1 MLHGLQILR
10 AVAAYGVVAFHVFEF
25 LNATPGFGLSRFEIG
40 KVGVDLFFVI
50 SGFIMVHTTARSEK
64 PGHFIIKR
72 AARII
77 PLYWAATALA
87 ILATLS
93 TPWLFPHADLS
104 PASMLK
110 SFAFIPAPDLS
121 GEFQP
126 ILFVGWTLNFE
137 MMFYGLFALS
147 LFLPAHYR
155 IRALV
160 AALVAVFILGRLSG
174 ADTSAAFYGQ
184 PIMLD
189 FGIGCLIAR
198 AVSFPRITQMVTRAP
213 LWPIAATVL
222 AGLVTVNA
230 AGLSQDAAA
239 LLNGLLSG
247 LLIFAVAAHDL
258 HRKPAHSPL
267 LTSLGDTSYSAYLL
281 HPFLIPVCGVIC
293 VKLFGTTLFSAGL
306 MLAAC
311 FIGTAMIASLSY
323 YTYER
328 PSNRLLRRF
337 LLPRRIPPN
346 AAQ

>member
-10 AVAAYGVVAFHVFEF
+10 AIAAYGVVAFHAFEF
-25 LNATPGFGLSRFEIG
+25 LNATPGFGLNRFEIG

-50 SGFIMVHTTARSEK
+50 SGFIMVHTTAPSEK

-72 AARII
+72 AARIV

-93 TPWLFPHADLS
+93 TPWLFPNADLS
-104 PASMLK
+104 PASVLK
-110 SFAFIPAPDLS
+110 TLAFIPAPDLS

-147 LFLPAHYR
+147 LFLPAHLR
-155 IRALV
+155 LRALV
-160 AALVAVFILGRLSG
+160 AALLAVFVLGRLYG

-198 AVSFPRITQMVTRAP
+198 AVTLPRIAHMARRTP
-213 LWPIAATVL
+213 LWPIAVAVL
-222 AGLVTVNA
+222 LGLVTVNA
-230 AGLSQDAAA
+230 LDLARDASS
-239 LLNGLLSG
+239 LMNGLLSG
-247 LLIFAVAAHDL
+247 LLVFAVAAHDL
-258 HRKPAHSPL
+258 HRKPVYSHR

-293 VKLFGTTLFSAGL
+293 VKLFGTTLASACL

-311 FIGTAMIASLSY
+311 FIGTAIVAGLSY
-323 YTYER
+323 SLYER
-328 PSNRLLRRF
+328 PSNRLLRGL
-337 LLPRRIPPN
+337 LLPPRIPPR
-346 AAQ
+346 AG